1 MPPVRTHTQT
11 LQERRLENCGWIYAL
26 GLFPCTNSSGAGQ
39 ESWPPQPLPA
49 APSLQPEPRR
59 DAKLPG
65 KLPPKPLCGA
75 WRALRSPVVYS
86 PYKNIYVETACSSAY
101 KANVLSPRQAPAPYS
116 GAGSN
121 PASRAHPKLDTNQ
134 AASPKSSRRAIY
146 GFWSPGTGRRGQKS
160 CADRHSR
167 HSYTGECPEK

>member
-1 MPPVRTHTQT
+1 MAGFMLWGCFPAPTAPEQGR
-11 LQERRLENCGWIYAL
+11 NCG
-26 GLFPCTNSSGAGQ
+26 Q
-39 ESWPPQPLPA
+39 
-49 APSLQPEPRR
+49 APSPCLLPRICSPEPHR

-75 WRALRSPVVYS
+75 WRALRSPAVYS

-116 GAGSN
+116 GSGSN

-146 GFWSPGTGRRGQKS
+146 GFWSPGSVRTGRRGQKS

-167 HSYTGECPEK
+167 HSYRGECPEK